1 VLSKISVDLEENAKD
16 VDINKEDGGSRAALD

>member
-1 VLSKISVDLEENAKD
+1 VDLEENAKD